1 MTHIEYTLTVEKT
14 IYEHLDANTK
24 AVHLDKGETLT
35 LNRNEFIDLLD
46 SEDII
51 RYVQRCYLGMTA
63 TVTFSKE
70 NFANE
75 VTYTEVTVSTG
86 VAKLGKRKSK

>member
-1 MTHIEYTLTVEKT
+1 MTHREYTLIVEHP
-14 IYEHLDANTK
+14 IYERLDSTTK
-24 AVHLDKGETLT
+24 AVYYNVGEAIT
-35 LNRNEFIDLLD
+35 LNQADFEKIKGGN
-46 SEDII
+46 DIV
-51 RYVQRCYLGMTA
+51 RYVSAGHGMTA